1 MHERKRLIVTR
12 QDNLLCTRPPAP
24 AKVLSYGAMPYACAA
39 MLITE
44 GNFERP
50 AEPAAETPLGPAPH
64 RLRQPHGQRREED
77 ARTRRAAMH
86 RPGSGRNSE
95 HAAE

>member
-39 MLITE
+39 MLITSV
-44 GNFERP
+44 R
-50 AEPAAETPLGPAPH
+50 AP
-64 RLRQPHGQRREED
+64 
-77 ARTRRAAMH
+77 T
-86 RPGSGRNSE
+86 
-95 HAAE
+95 

>member
-50 AEPAAETPLGPAPH
+50 AAAETPLGPAPH

-86 RPGSGRNSE
+86 RPGSGQNSE